1 MPGHCVVGRLEQKEL
16 TQTCHVANMQLLHKT
31 SL

>member
-1 MPGHCVVGRLEQKEL
+1 MPAHCAMGRLEQEEL
-16 TQTCHVANMQLLHKT
+16 TQTCHVVNMQLLHKT